1 MDDILALE
9 GTVVTFWI
17 LAGMLP
23 ILCLFLELVVPKT
36 AIPRAALAT
45 GLVALI
51 GLALLPHPLPTLYQH
66 NIDVGHRMNIF
77 QIAVIATGLMLTGL
91 IGGSRSAVAAT
102 LLSLSTVGGVLAVS
116 AQNWLLL
123 FVGLETVNIGL
134 YGLSGH
140 WSTSHAADEALLKFF
155 LMGTLFTAVEIAG
168 IGLIVGGQG
177 TLQMQPVLGANESVT
192 IGMTLVLSTL
202 LFKLGSFPFHIW
214 TPDIY
219 QGNPWPAS
227 ATIASLPKVVA
238 GSILIHLV
246 TLNQLTIIPRFYGLL
261 MVLALATLVVGALGA
276 WQQNYLRRM
285 LAYAAI
291 SQVGFILLPLSIHR
305 LGPATVYLLTYAL
318 TSVAVFSAAQAVS
331 GSHDPSRRDLMG
343 ALNSPAK
350 WASLNLVIGLLGFA
364 GFPLT
369 IGMVG
374 KLYTLEPLFQ
384 MHPLVGLI
392 AVLTTALSLFYYFRW
407 IYPAFSSIDGH
418 QVRPLDPGI
427 ILTTQVLSAFVVILG
442 LWAGPFNWIVRIMG

>member
-1 MDDILALE
+1 M
-9 GTVVTFWI
+9 TFWI
-17 LAGMLP
+17 LAGILP
-23 ILCLFLELVVPKT
+23 IICLVLELVVPKT
-36 AIPRAALAT
+36 AIPRAGLVT
-45 GLVALI
+45 GLAILI
-51 GLALLPHPLPTLYQH
+51 GLALLPHPLPSLYQH
-66 NIDVGHRMNIF
+66 NVDVGHRINIF
-77 QIAVIATGLMLTGL
+77 QIAVLATGLMLTGL
-91 IGGSRSAVAAT
+91 IGGNRSAVAAT
-102 LLSLSTVGGVLAVS
+102 LLSLATVGGILAVS
-116 AQNWLLL
+116 SHNWLLL

-140 WSTSHAADEALLKFF
+140 WSASHAADEALLKFF

-168 IGLIVGGQG
+168 IGLVVGGQG
-177 TLQMQPVLGANESVT
+177 TLQMHSVVGAKESVT
-192 IGMTLVLSTL
+192 IGMTLLLSTL
-202 LFKLGSFPFHIW
+202 LFKLGSFPFHVW
-214 TPDIY
+214 APDTY

-246 TLNQLTIIPRFYGLL
+246 TLSQLTIIPRFDGLL
-261 MVLALATLVVGALGA
+261 MVLALATLTVGALGA
-276 WQQNYLRRM
+276 WQQSHLRRM

-305 LGPATVYLLTYAL
+305 LGSATVYLLTYAL

-331 GSHDPSRRDLMG
+331 GSQDPSRRDLMG

-369 IGMVG
+369 IGMVA
-374 KLYTLEPLFQ
+374 KLYTLEPLFH
-384 MHPLVGLI
+384 MHPAVGVI

-407 IYPAFSSIDGH
+407 IYPAFSSVVGH
-418 QVRPLDPGI
+418 QARPLDPTI
-427 ILTTQVLSAFVVILG
+427 MLTTQVLSAAVVILG
-442 LWAGPFNWIVRIMG
+442 LWAGPFNWIVHIMG